1 MSVEDPERLNDLM
14 ELGLLVS
21 CKDNIYPCKILKDKI
36 AQETTE
42 EEVLESEKAQVV
54 GNDLT
59 VAEVKEKLD
68 EKEIK
73 YDKRLSK
80 EKLIK
85 LLEEAE

>member
-1 MSVEDPERLNDLM
+1 M
-14 ELGLLVS
+14 
-21 CKDNIYPCKILKDKI
+21 
-36 AQETTE
+36 
-42 EEVLESEKAQVV
+42 LESEKAQVV